1 MRRGNRELWY
11 SLVAIVLSTAVYGA
25 MLAWFKEIPAASDF
39 YGHLIGILGF
49 LLMLATETLYS
60 LRKRSRRARW
70 GRMSAWLEFHIFTG
84 LVGPY
89 LVLLHSSWKFN
100 GVAGVAMLLTGVIVI
115 SGFIGRY
122 IYTAVP
128 RGLDG
133 VEVEASALQ
142 EQIRQASRALASW
155 LQGQPEA
162 IQAMA
167 RGMEQSTAANSVG
180 MGLLFAR
187 GWVDM
192 KTRLRWRRLR
202 KQLVPTGR
210 AQARQLEM
218 LLQRRTALQR
228 QLGMLATARQLL
240 GVWRTLHIPV
250 GISLF
255 VAALVHAVAA
265 VYYATLL
272 R

>member
-1 MRRGNRELWY
+1 MV
-11 SLVAIVLSTAVYGA
+11 S
-25 MLAWFKEIPAASDF
+25 SDF
-39 YGHLIGILGF
+39 YGHLMGILGF

-70 GRMSAWLEFHIFTG
+70 GRMSAWLEMHIFTG

-100 GVAGVAMLLTGVIVI
+100 GLAGVAMLLTGVIVV

-128 RGLDG
+128 RSLDG
-133 VEVEASALQ
+133 VEVEASYLQ
-142 EQIRQASRALASW
+142 EQIQKASSELARW
-155 LQGQPEA
+155 LQGQPQA
-162 IQAMA
+162 IRALS
-167 RGMEQSTAANSVG
+167 REMEQPAAAGASGV
-180 MGLLFAR
+180 GLLFTR
-187 GWVDM
+187 FWIDLRY
-192 KTRLRWRRLR
+192 RLRWRKIV
-202 KQLVPTGR
+202 KQLVPAEREQT
-210 AQARQLEM
+210 RQLEM
-218 LLQRRTALQR
+218 LLQRRMGLQR
-228 QLGMLATARQLL
+228 QLGMLATARQVL
-240 GVWRTLHIPV
+240 GVWRTLHIPI

>member
-25 MLAWFKEIPAASDF
+25 MLAWYKEIPAASDF

-100 GVAGVAMLLTGVIVI
+100 GVAGVAMLLTGVIVV
-115 SGFIGRY
+115 SGFIGRH

-128 RGLDG
+128 RSLDG

-142 EQIRQASRALASW
+142 EQIRQASSELARW
-155 LQGQPEA
+155 LKGQREA
-162 IQAMA
+162 IQALA
-167 RGMEQSTAANSVG
+167 GQMEQTPAVG
-180 MGLLFAR
+180 ASGAGLLFTR
-187 GWVDM
+187 GWIDL
-192 KTRLRWRRLR
+192 KSRLRWRRIV
-202 KQLVPTGR
+202 KQLDPAGR
-210 AQARQLEM
+210 VQARQLAA
-218 LLQRRTALQR
+218 LLQRRTSLQR
-228 QLGMLATARQLL
+228 QLGMLATARQAL